1 MDLTGALPDEVWE
14 GLFGWLD
21 TGRDLCAVGASCTR
35 FHNIVSGP
43 SLWRHLTR
51 RHSKYQLCE
60 SGAEYAAALERSGRC
75 LPPPTSNAGVGDFD
89 FDETTTQ
96 PPQTPDGDEV
106 QIDDSGAVQGACSL
120 EGLLRFFFSE
130 PTIQNAKAWMRWAE
144 VDVWLYNYATA
155 FSHDQFLLAL
165 RWGPQCADYW
175 LLWRRTLPRSRLVG
189 VLAKW
194 VNLCPALLGLAEPLE
209 ALEQHLRAEACL
221 HPNDLTLL
229 LDVANGRRSRV
240 ALPSRWGP
248 QCADYWLLWRR
259 TLPRSR
265 LVGVLAKW
273 VNLCPALLGL
283 AKPLEALK
291 QHLRAK
297 AGLQPDDLTLLLD
310 VVSEQA
316 KRTKTRAKAKKNEPA
331 TKTRAKK
338 NEPAT
343 KTTRV
348 AMTNSAR
355 KPNARQ
361 TITTE
366 RRNQRAAEKR
376 ASRVGK
382 RKKDEVDE
390 DGDGSGLVGDFLAA
404 HPHDIA
410 VALTAR
416 HWAIFG
422 PIPLLDLVG
431 TCVEA
436 EVPAIKQLGEESSQL
451 RRAITVTIA
460 SLARAKLKARVYKK
474 WVKVAWK
481 LRLLNNFE
489 FMLHVMDALESTRLE
504 KAQPDWESA
513 QHTRGVGPEYR
524 EALAQAQPPCIP
536 FLNLDN
542 GGQVMGVQARLG
554 VGSL

>member
-21 TGRDLCAVGASCTR
+21 TGRD
-35 FHNIVSGP
+35 FD
-43 SLWRHLTR
+43 
-51 RHSKYQLCE
+51 
-60 SGAEYAAALERSGRC
+60 
-75 LPPPTSNAGVGDFD
+75 AGVGDVD

-96 PPQTPDGDEV
+96 PPHTPDGDEV

-144 VDVWLYNYATA
+144 VDVWLYNYATT

-175 LLWRRTLPRSRLVG
+175 LLWRRTLPRSRVVG

-209 ALEQHLRAEACL
+209 ALEQHLRAEA
-221 HPNDLTLL
+221 
-229 LDVANGRRSRV
+229 
-240 ALPSRWGP
+240 
-248 QCADYWLLWRR
+248 
-259 TLPRSR
+259 
-265 LVGVLAKW
+265 
-273 VNLCPALLGL
+273 
-283 AKPLEALK
+283 
-291 QHLRAK
+291 
-297 AGLQPDDLTLLLD
+297 GLQPDDLTLLLD
-310 VVSEQA
+310 VVCAQA
-316 KRTKTRAKAKKNEPA
+316 KK

-338 NEPAT
+338 NGPAT

-366 RRNQRAAEKR
+366 KRNQRAAEKR
-376 ASRVGK
+376 AASVGK
-382 RKKDEVDE
+382 RNKNEADEVDE
-390 DGDGSGLVGDFLAA
+390 DGNRSVLVRDFLAA

-431 TCVEA
+431 TSSCVEA

-451 RRAITVTIA
+451 RQAVTVTLA
-460 SLARAKLKARVYKK
+460 SLARAKLKARVFKK

-489 FMLHVMDALESTRLE
+489 FMLDVMDALQSTHLE

-513 QHTRGVGPEYR
+513 QHTRGVAPEYR
-524 EALAQAQPPCIP
+524 EALAQARPPCIP

-542 GGQVMGVQARLG
+542 GGQVMGVQARTHQDRVAPCG
-554 VGSL
+554 Q